1 MPPETLDF
9 EEPIAVLLKEIE
21 ALSLLPATDARQREM
36 ALARTAAR
44 TVRADLYARAHAV
57 AARPRRAPPEPSRPR
72 RLHSTP
78 VSRIHRNSRR
88 SAIRRRSRDH
98 DRLCRIPRR
107 GGAAR
112 RTRQG
117 SRYEGKDLPELR
129 IRAAG
134 GLSKGACA
142 RFAWPRSSAGR
153 RSCSST
159 RRPHIPAS
167 TPRNAASPKRSP
179 STCAT

>member
-21 ALSLLPATDARQREM
+21 ALSLSCRPPMRGRGRWRLERRLE
-36 ALARTAAR
+36 
-44 TVRADLYARAHAV
+44 TVRADPVCRAHAV
-57 AARPRRAPPEPSRPR
+57 AARPRGAPPEPSRPR

-78 VSRIHRNSRR
+78 VSRLHPEIHGDRR
-88 SAIRRRSRDH
+88 FADDHAIMTGFAG
-98 DRLCRIPRR
+98 IPRR

-112 RTRQG
+112 RPRQG

-134 GLSKGACA
+134 GLSKGHA
-142 RFAWPRSSAGR
+142 RFAWPKSSAGYDV
-153 RSCSST
+153 CST